1 MQRWILLGLVGAV
14 IFLSAGAFGVW
25 SMRQNRALEQWVPMP
40 LNASAS
46 KEEREQALQEIQRL
60 LTHDRVLQRVAK
72 EMNLQERFGLK
83 SSDEAVARLRSTMF
97 VREGEFRHPMTQE
110 TFPSIDIGVSG
121 KTKERVLL
129 GEIAM
134 RLSKE
139 TRTLM
144 GLPEGG

>member
-14 IFLSAGAFGVW
+14 ILLSAGAFGVW

-40 LNASAS
+40 LNATSS
-46 KEEREQALQEIQRL
+46 KEECAQTLQEIQRL
-60 LTHDRVLQRVAK
+60 LMHESVLQKVVK

-83 SSDEAVARLRSTMF
+83 SNEEAVARLKSSMF

-139 TRTLM
+139 TRTLL
-144 GLPEGG
+144 GITEDP

>member
-14 IFLSAGAFGVW
+14 ILLSAGAFGVW

-40 LNASAS
+40 LNATSS
-46 KEEREQALQEIQRL
+46 KEEREQTLKEIQRL
-60 LTHDRVLQRVAK
+60 LTHDSVLQRVAK

-83 SSDEAVARLRSTMF
+83 SSEEAVARLKSSMF

-110 TFPSIDIGVSG
+110 TFPSINIGVSG
-121 KTKERVLL
+121 KTKERALL

-134 RLSKE
+134 RLTKE
-139 TRTLM
+139 THTLL
-144 GLPEGG
+144 GLPDGG

>member
-1 MQRWILLGLVGAV
+1 
-14 IFLSAGAFGVW
+14 
-25 SMRQNRALEQWVPMP
+25 MP
-40 LNASAS
+40 LNATSS
-46 KEEREQALQEIQRL
+46 KEECAQTLQEIQRL
-60 LTHDRVLQRVAK
+60 LMHESVLQKVVK

-83 SSDEAVARLRSTMF
+83 SNEEAVARLKSSMF

-139 TRTLM
+139 TRTLL
-144 GLPEGG
+144 GITEDP